1 MTRSNEPTRVPNAP
15 PTDAEGKPVD
25 VVEKAERK
33 PDGPAKDFDKVVTP
47 AGNAIKDEDAKALN
61 RKVDEVERKLRDT
74 P

>member
-1 MTRSNEPTRVPNAP
+1 MTRSNEPTHVPNAP
-15 PTDAEGKPVD
+15 PTDAQGKVVD

-33 PDGPAKDFDKVVTP
+33 PEGPAKEFDRAVTP

-61 RKVDEVERKLRDT
+61 RKVDEVERKLHDT